1 MGAILNRRFRAQRR
15 TQRMELETEQHALP
29 QGDMS
34 ASGDQ
39 SSLQTR
45 LAAGTQLNMCA
56 VDSAN
61 GGAL

>member
-1 MGAILNRRFRAQRR
+1 
-15 TQRMELETEQHALP
+15 MELETEQHALP